1 MDNNIQKALESI
13 AFVKK
18 DNWFRHQICGDF
30 PIVDVRCL
38 TFCCSPAKPC
48 MLRNLVLKKLN
59 LTLEDYVKIKE
70 KSATDFEKNLL
81 KNQGE

>member
-1 MDNNIQKALESI
+1 MNNNIQQAFESI

-18 DNWFRHQICGDF
+18 DDWFRHQICGDF

-38 TFCCSPAKPC
+38 TFCCAPAKPC

-59 LTLEDYVKIKE
+59 LTLENYIEIKE
-70 KSATDFEKNLL
+70 KSATDFEGSLS
-81 KNQGE
+81 KNQEK